1 MSLRKWSSSCTR
13 SRAMTIPSTTGPWN
27 RASEAVPRPGTGQRR
42 LVVVSNRLPFVT
54 EGSPE
59 GPLFRRSPGGLIAAL
74 EPVLT
79 ERGGVW
85 VGWNGLTGDD
95 DAPDFSQAAPTG
107 PPGLSYRPVRLT
119 ARELARFYD
128 GFANRTLW
136 PLLHYSLDRMQ
147 TDARTWRVYEEVN
160 ERFARAAAAGAPGVS
175 TADTL
180 FWI

>member
-85 VGWNGLTGDD
+85 VGWTGVAAD
-95 DAPDFSQAAPTG
+95 DAEVDSELALPDDG
-107 PPGLSYRPVRLT
+107 PVRYRPVPLSAHEVT
-119 ARELARFYD
+119 QFYG
-128 GFANRTLW
+128 GFANRTVW
-136 PLLHYSLDRMQ
+136 PLFHYFVGH
-147 TDARTWRVYEEVN
+147 TT
-160 ERFARAAAAGAPGVS
+160 
-175 TADTL
+175 
-180 FWI
+180 I